1 MNENVKNFVKD
12 IPVMTFGMFIAACA
26 VYFFLMPSGIVIG
39 SITGLSMVISEL
51 TGFSVPNIMFVVNA
65 VLLILS
71 YLLIGPEFGIKTV
84 YSALIISP
92 LISILQKVYP
102 LHKSFMGDTWFDL
115 MGFVLFLSL
124 SQTIMFKHN
133 ASTGGLDIIAKIVNK
148 YLHIDL
154 GTSVMVAGTMICL
167 TAISINPIQKII
179 IGIMGTYLNG
189 VVLDNFMVGFSSRK
203 KVNIITQDYE
213 KIRSFIVNDMQ
224 RGATIYPIKGGY
236 KEQETFE
243 IESLMTKAEFSYLL
257 EYIKVENVNAF
268 ITASTVSEIYGN
280 LGNKKLKNRP
290 EALKVAEKKSKK

>member
-1 MNENVKNFVKD
+1 MNNSLKNFVKD
-12 IPVMTFGMFIAACA
+12 IPILTLGMFIGACS
-26 VYFFLMPSGIVIG
+26 VHFFLIPSGIVIG
-39 SITGLSMVISEL
+39 SITGLSMVLSKL
-51 TGFSVPNIMFVVNA
+51 TGFSVPGIMFVVNMI
-65 VLLILS
+65 LLILS
-71 YLLIGPEFGIKTV
+71 YILIGPEFGVKTV

-92 LISILQKVYP
+92 LLSLLQKIYP
-102 LHKSFMGDTWFDL
+102 IRKSFMGDTWFDL
-115 MGFVLFLSL
+115 LGFVLVLSL
-124 SQTIMFKHN
+124 SQTIMFRNN

-148 YLHIDL
+148 FLHIDL
-154 GTSVMVAGTMICL
+154 GTSVTVAGAMICM
-167 TAISINPIQKII
+167 TALAINPVPKVLVGII
-179 IGIMGTYLNG
+179 GTYLNG